1 MSHAIVIEETG
12 GPEVMQWREVEQP
25 VPGPGELLV
34 ETGAAGVNF
43 IDTYLRTGTY
53 RAPLPFT
60 PGKEGAGR
68 VVAVGSDVTEFA
80 PGDRVAWAMG
90 DGGYA
95 EHVVVP
101 VRLAVRVPDGISDE
115 QAAAALLQGMT
126 AHFLAH
132 SIVQLDAGDIVL
144 LHAGAGGVGLL
155 LTQLLTHRGIRVLT
169 TVSTPQKADLSR
181 SAGAEDVIV
190 GYDRFEE
197 RVRELT
203 DGQGARVVFDGVGRD
218 TFDRSLD
225 AVRSRGTMV
234 LFGAASG
241 PVPPVDPQTLAAKG
255 SLMLTRPSLND
266 FIADRAELDYRATDI
281 FTAIS
286 SGELDV
292 RIGATYPMPEA
303 ARAHGDLEA
312 RRTTGKVLLTI

>member
-1 MSHAIVIEETG
+1 MSHAIVIEQTG
-12 GPEVMQWREVEQP
+12 GPEVLQWREVERP
-25 VPGPGELLV
+25 EPGSSELLV
-34 ETGAAGVNF
+34 EVGAAGVNF

-53 RAPLPFT
+53 SAPLPFT

-68 VVAVGSDVTEFA
+68 VVAVGPDVTEFA

-101 VRLAVRVPDGISDE
+101 ADLAVHVPDGVDDQ
-115 QAAAALLQGMT
+115 QAAAVLLQGMT
-126 AHFLAH
+126 AHFLTH
-132 SIVQLDAGDIVL
+132 SIVPLDAGDTAL

-155 LTQLLTHRGIRVLT
+155 LTQLLVRRGVRVVT

-181 SAGAEDVIV
+181 AAGAEEVII
-190 GYDRFEE
+190 GYDRFDE

-203 DGQGARVVFDGVGRD
+203 DGRGARVVYDGVGRE

-225 AVRSRGTMV
+225 AVRTRGTVV

-241 PVPPVDPQTLAAKG
+241 PVPPVDPQTLNAKG
-255 SLMLTRPSLND
+255 SLMLTRPALND
-266 FIADRAELDYRATDI
+266 FIADRAELDWRATDL
-281 FTAIS
+281 FTAVAT
-286 SGELDV
+286 GELDV
-292 RIGATYPMPEA
+292 RIGASYPMPEA
-303 ARAHGDLEA
+303 ARAHEDLEA
-312 RRTTGKVLLTI
+312 RRTAGKVLLTL

>member
-12 GPEVMQWREVEQP
+12 GPEVMQWREVPRPE
-25 VPGPGELLV
+25 PGPGELLV
-34 ETGAAGVNF
+34 EVGAAGVNF

-68 VVAVGSDVTEFA
+68 VAAVGDGVTGFA

-101 VRLAVRVPDGISDE
+101 ASLAVRVPDDVDDQ
-115 QAAAALLQGMT
+115 QAAAVLLQGMT
-126 AHFLAH
+126 AHFLTH
-132 SIVQLDAGDIVL
+132 SIVQLDAGDTAL

-155 LTQLLTHRGIRVLT
+155 LTQMLSHRGVRVLT
-169 TVSTPQKADLSR
+169 TVSTSQKARLSR
-181 SAGAEDVIV
+181 EAGAQEVIV
-190 GYDRFEE
+190 GYDRFDE

-203 DGQGARVVFDGVGRD
+203 DGLGARVVYDGVGRD

-225 AVRSRGTMV
+225 AVRTRGTVV

-241 PVPPVDPQTLAAKG
+241 PVPPVDPQTLNAKG
-255 SLMLTRPSLND
+255 SLVLTRPSLND
-266 FIADRAELDYRATDI
+266 FIADRAELDWRAADL
-281 FTAIS
+281 FAAVAA
-286 SGELDV
+286 GEIDV
-292 RIGATYPMPEA
+292 RVGAAYPMRDA
-303 ARAHGDLEA
+303 ARAHEDLEA
-312 RRTTGKVLLTI
+312 RRTTGKVMLTI

>member
-12 GPEVMQWREVEQP
+12 GPEVMQWREVPRPE
-25 VPGPGELLV
+25 PGPGELLV
-34 ETGAAGVNF
+34 EVGAAGVNF

-60 PGKEGAGR
+60 PGKEGAGQ
-68 VVAVGSDVTEFA
+68 VAAVGDGVTGFA

-101 VRLAVRVPDGISDE
+101 ASLAVRVPDDVDDQ
-115 QAAAALLQGMT
+115 QAAAVLLQGMT
-126 AHFLAH
+126 AHFLTH
-132 SIVQLDAGDIVL
+132 SIVQLDAGDTAL

-155 LTQLLTHRGIRVLT
+155 LTQMLSHRGVRVLT
-169 TVSTPQKADLSR
+169 TVSTSQKARLSR
-181 SAGAEDVIV
+181 EAGAQEVIV
-190 GYDRFEE
+190 GYDRFDE

-203 DGQGARVVFDGVGRD
+203 DGLGARVVYDGVGRD

-225 AVRSRGTMV
+225 AVRTRGTMV

-241 PVPPVDPQTLAAKG
+241 PVPPVDPQTLNAKG
-255 SLMLTRPSLND
+255 SLVLTRPALND
-266 FIADRAELDYRATDI
+266 FIADRAELDWRAADL
-281 FTAIS
+281 FAAVAA
-286 SGELDV
+286 GEIDV
-292 RIGATYPMPEA
+292 RVGAAYPMRDA
-303 ARAHGDLEA
+303 ARAHEDLEA
-312 RRTTGKVLLTI
+312 RRTTGKVMLTI